1 MEPLLV
7 QLKLIRHLETLTKHP
22 HRSIVTIGN
31 FDGVHC
37 GHQEVLYQLKLHANV
52 LKLPVWIIIFEPQ
65 PKEYFSSYTAPPRL
79 SSLREKIVALKRY
92 GADHVACLKFNAQLA
107 NLTAMEFVQKIL
119 VDYLNVA
126 YVMVGEDFRFG
137 KDRAGDIHLLR
148 KLGEGYC
155 FQVLTIDT
163 LYQDHQRVS
172 STRIRQALTEHDFG
186 LAARLLGRPYTV
198 CGRVMHGAERGRLLG
213 FPTANIFLGKRIL
226 PIAGVY
232 AVRVHGLTDQA
243 LPGVANAGTRPTVD
257 GVHRSLEV
265 HLFDFDQD
273 IYGLNIEIEFV
284 QFVRSE
290 LRFDGLQSLKEQIA
304 KDVEKAKEILIK

>member
-1 MEPLLV
+1 M
-7 QLKLIRHLETLTKHP
+7 QLKLIRHLETLSKHP

-37 GHQEVLYQLKLHANV
+37 GHQEVLSELKLHANI
-52 LKLPVWIIIFEPQ
+52 LQLPVWIIIFEPQ
-65 PKEYFSSYTAPPRL
+65 PKEYFSPYVAPPRL
-79 SSLREKIVALKRY
+79 SSLREKIIALKSY
-92 GADHVACLKFNAQLA
+92 GVEHVACLRFNAKLA
-107 NLTAMEFVQKIL
+107 NLSAMEFVQKIL

-148 KLGEGYC
+148 KLGEAYC

-163 LYQDHQRVS
+163 LYQDNQRVS
-172 STRIRQALTEHDFG
+172 STRVRHALTEHNFD
-186 LAARLLGRPYTV
+186 LANRLLGRPYSI
-198 CGRVMHGAERGRLLG
+198 CGRVIQGDKRGRLLG

-232 AVRVHGLTDQA
+232 AVRVHGLADQA

-265 HLFDFDQD
+265 HLFDFDQE
-273 IYGLNIEIEFV
+273 IYGRYIEIEFV

-290 LRFDGLQSLKEQIA
+290 MRFDGLQSLKEQIA
-304 KDVEKAKEILIK
+304 KDVEQAKEILFTNNQ